1 MSWFRLTKE
10 RLIVEG
16 CWVFSSMTILM
27 HKTLQVSQRVRFGSE
42 GDLDQLGMKKL
53 GLNLGKPRVDL
64 TSFNMG
70 HLLRTLM
77 EEDMNQKTH

>member
-1 MSWFRLTKE
+1 M
-10 RLIVEG
+10 IAEG
-16 CWVFSSMTILM
+16 CWVFSSMMIL
-27 HKTLQVSQRVRFGSE
+27 HHNKLQVSQRMRFGSE
-42 GDLDQLGMKKL
+42 GVLDQLGMKKL

-77 EEDMNQKTH
+77 EEDTNQKTH